1 MDLLCCLFDYRMRN
15 EPAVACP
22 NPRNPKYSAN
32 LSNGPESAP
41 QSAIRFSMPNGI
53 SIRNFKGAKTY
64 FVTRKGQRL
73 KGDYRDVEE
82 ADLINI
88 ANEIERCREEFTDF
102 LKSTFPEYERFR
114 KP

>member
-1 MDLLCCLFDYRMRN
+1 VPQPPQPEIFRQLEQRARICAAKRN
-15 EPAVACP
+15 QVLHAEWHI
-22 NPRNPKYSAN
+22 NPD
-32 LSNGPESAP
+32 
-41 QSAIRFSMPNGI
+41 
-53 SIRNFKGAKTY
+53 FKGAKTY